1 MCKVCKR
8 RKNFLLHADEEKRSK
23 KSIKEISVTSARILP
38 RNIRG
43 KQSFRNLLNE
53 RWYDNIVLSIP
64 HSSIDGLAT
73 TKWNDKAAL
82 LKEVRRWTDWYT
94 DLIFVPDQ
102 RDKIKTVVSDYSR
115 FVVDVERLLN
125 DPMEKIGQGILYTDF
140 NGIHRAMEKEEEM
153 GMIAYYMGYIKT
165 LKEML
170 NEHSL
175 LIDCHSFPSD
185 LSEFDICI
193 GFNDDWSRPSDFIID
208 LVVEFFKKKGYKVSI
223 NSPYSNAIAPE
234 TNFVYNSIMIEINK
248 KVYLNEQ
255 SLELTDNAN
264 ILREQLSKLYRI
276 LLRYNEEFVI
286 KDHGKKQL

>member
-1 MCKVCKR
+1 MCQVCKR
-8 RKNFLLHADEEKRSK
+8 RRNFLLHADEEKRTK
-23 KSIKEISVTSARILP
+23 KSIKEISFTSARTLP
-38 RNIRG
+38 RDIRG

-153 GMIAYYMGYIKT
+153 GMIAYFMGYIKT

-248 KVYLNEQ
+248 KVYLNER

>member
-8 RKNFLLHADEEKRSK
+8 RTNFLLHADEEKRTK
-23 KSIKEISVTSARILP
+23 KSIKEISVTSARISP

-53 RWYDNIVLSIP
+53 RWYDNIVLNIP

-73 TKWNDKAAL
+73 TKWNNKAAL
-82 LKEVRRWTDWYT
+82 LSEVKRWTDWYT
-94 DLIFVPDQ
+94 DIVFVPDLGNG
-102 RDKIKTVVSDYSR
+102 IKTVIADYSR
-115 FVVDVERLLN
+115 FVVDVERLPN

-140 NGIHRAMEKEEEM
+140 NGLHRTIELEEKL

-185 LSEFDICI
+185 LSELDICI
-193 GFNDDWSRPSDFIID
+193 GVNDDWSRPSDFIID
-208 LVVEFFKKKGYKVSI
+208 LVVEFFKKEGYKVSI
-223 NSPYSNAIAPE
+223 NSPYSNSIAPE
-234 TNFVYNSIMIEINK
+234 ANFTYSSIMIEVNK
-248 KVYLNEQ
+248 RVYLNEHT
-255 SLELTDNAN
+255 LEFTDNAQK
-264 ILREQLSKLYRI
+264 LQEQLSKLYSI
-276 LLRYNEEFVI
+276 LLRYHEEFI
-286 KDHGKKQL
+286 I

>member
-8 RKNFLLHADEEKRSK
+8 RRNFLLLADEEKGK
-23 KSIKEISVTSARILP
+23 KKIIKEIPATSARILP
-38 RNIRG
+38 CNVRG

-73 TKWNDKAAL
+73 TKWNNKAAL
-82 LKEVRRWTDWYT
+82 LSEVRRWTDWYT
-94 DLIFVPDQ
+94 DIVFVPDLENG
-102 RDKIKTVVSDYSR
+102 IKTVVADYSR
-115 FVVDVERLLN
+115 FVVDVERLPN

-140 NGIHRAMEKEEEM
+140 NGMHRPIGQEEEQ

-208 LVVEFFKKKGYKVSI
+208 LVVKFFKKEGYKVSI

-234 TNFVYNSIMIEINK
+234 ANFTYNSIMIEINK
-248 KVYLNEQ
+248 SVYLNEQ
-255 SLELTDNAN
+255 SLELTDNAS

>member
-53 RWYDNIVLSIP
+53 KWYDNIVLNIP

-73 TKWNDKAAL
+73 TKWNNKAAL
-82 LKEVRRWTDWYT
+82 LSEVKRWTDWYT
-94 DLIFVPDQ
+94 DIVFVPDLGNG
-102 RDKIKTVVSDYSR
+102 IKTVIADYSR
-115 FVVDVERLLN
+115 FVVDVERLPN

-140 NGIHRAMEKEEEM
+140 NGLHRTIEQEEKL

-185 LSEFDICI
+185 LSELDICI
-193 GFNDDWSRPSDFIID
+193 GVNDDWSRPSDFIID
-208 LVVEFFKKKGYKVSI
+208 LVVEFFKKEGYKVSI
-223 NSPYSNAIAPE
+223 NSPYSNSIAPE
-234 TNFVYNSIMIEINK
+234 ANFTYSSIMIEVNK
-248 KVYLNEQ
+248 RVYLNEHT
-255 SLELTDNAN
+255 LEFTDNAQK
-264 ILREQLSKLYRI
+264 LQEQLSKLYSI
-276 LLRYNEEFVI
+276 LLRYHEEFI
-286 KDHGKKQL
+286 I

>member
-153 GMIAYYMGYIKT
+153 GMIAYFMGYIKT

-248 KVYLNEQ
+248 KVYLNER

>member
-1 MCKVCKR
+1 MCQVCKR
-8 RKNFLLHADEEKRSK
+8 RRNFLLHADEEKRTK
-23 KSIKEISVTSARILP
+23 KSIKEISFTSARTLP
-38 RNIRG
+38 RDIRG
-43 KQSFRNLLNE
+43 KQSFRDLLNE

-153 GMIAYYMGYIKT
+153 GMIAYFMGYIKT

>member
-1 MCKVCKR
+1 MCQVCKR
-8 RKNFLLHADEEKRSK
+8 RRNFLLHADEEKRTK
-23 KSIKEISVTSARILP
+23 KSIKEIPVTPARILP
-38 RNIRG
+38 CNVRG

-53 RWYDNIVLSIP
+53 KWYDNIVLNIP

-73 TKWNDKAAL
+73 TKWNNKAAL
-82 LKEVRRWTDWYT
+82 LSEVKRWTDWYT
-94 DLIFVPDQ
+94 DIVFVPDLGNG
-102 RDKIKTVVSDYSR
+102 IKTVIADYSR
-115 FVVDVERLLN
+115 FVVDVERLPN

-140 NGIHRAMEKEEEM
+140 NGLHRTIEQEEKL

-185 LSEFDICI
+185 LSELDICI
-193 GFNDDWSRPSDFIID
+193 GVNDDWSRPSDFVID
-208 LVVEFFKKKGYKVSI
+208 LVVEFFKKEGYKVSM

-234 TNFVYNSIMIEINK
+234 ANFTYNSIMIEVNK
-248 KVYLNEQ
+248 RVYLNEQ
-255 SLELTDNAN
+255 SLELTDNAS

-276 LLRYNEEFVI
+276 LLRYKEEFVI

>member
-1 MCKVCKR
+1 M
-8 RKNFLLHADEEKRSK
+8 
-23 KSIKEISVTSARILP
+23 
-38 RNIRG
+38 
-43 KQSFRNLLNE
+43 
-53 RWYDNIVLSIP
+53 
-64 HSSIDGLAT
+64 
-73 TKWNDKAAL
+73 
-82 LKEVRRWTDWYT
+82 
-94 DLIFVPDQ
+94 IFVPDQ

-153 GMIAYYMGYIKT
+153 GMIAYFMGYIKT

>member
-1 MCKVCKR
+1 MKKAEVKIY
-8 RKNFLLHADEEKRSK
+8 NNIILH
-23 KSIKEISVTSARILP
+23 
-38 RNIRG
+38 
-43 KQSFRNLLNE
+43 
-53 RWYDNIVLSIP
+53 IP
-64 HSSIDGLAT
+64 HASVAGLGYA
-73 TKWNDKAAL
+73 KWDD
-82 LKEVRRWTDWYT
+82 EVGLIREVKRWTDWYT
-94 DLIFVPDQ
+94 DLIFVPVN
-102 RDKIKTVVSDYSR
+102 RPEVKSITADYSR
-115 FVVDVERLLN
+115 FVVD
-125 DPMEKIGQGILYTDF
+125 
-140 NGIHRAMEKEEEM
+140 
-153 GMIAYYMGYIKT
+153 
-165 LKEML
+165 LKSML

>member
-8 RKNFLLHADEEKRSK
+8 RTNFLLHADEEKRTK
-23 KSIKEISVTSARILP
+23 KSIKEISVTSAGILP
-38 RNIRG
+38 RNVRG

-53 RWYDNIVLSIP
+53 KWYDNIVLNIP
-64 HSSIDGLAT
+64 HSSIDGLTT
-73 TKWNDKAAL
+73 TKWNNKAAL
-82 LKEVRRWTDWYT
+82 LSEVRRWTDWYT
-94 DLIFVPDQ
+94 DIVFVPDM
-102 RDKIKTVVSDYSR
+102 RNGIKTVVADYSR
-115 FVVDVERLLN
+115 FVVDVERLPN

-140 NGIHRAMEKEEEM
+140 NGMHRPIEQEEEQ

-185 LSEFDICI
+185 LSELDICI
-193 GFNDDWSRPSDFIID
+193 GVNEDWSRPSDFIID
-208 LVVEFFKKKGYKVSI
+208 LVVEFFKKEGYKVSV

-248 KVYLNEQ
+248 RVYLNEQ
-255 SLELTDNAN
+255 SLELTDNAS

>member
-8 RKNFLLHADEEKRSK
+8 RRNFLLHADEEKGK
-23 KSIKEISVTSARILP
+23 KKIIQEIPATSARILP
-38 RNIRG
+38 CNVRG

-53 RWYDNIVLSIP
+53 KWYDNIVLNIP

-73 TKWNDKAAL
+73 TKWNNKAAL
-82 LKEVRRWTDWYT
+82 LSEVKRWTDWYT
-94 DLIFVPDQ
+94 DIVFVPDLGNG
-102 RDKIKTVVSDYSR
+102 IKTVIADYSR
-115 FVVDVERLLN
+115 FVVDVERLPN

-140 NGIHRAMEKEEEM
+140 NGLHRTIEQEEKL

-185 LSEFDICI
+185 LSELDICI
-193 GFNDDWSRPSDFIID
+193 GVNDDWSRPSDFVID
-208 LVVEFFKKKGYKVSI
+208 LVVEFFKKEGYKVSM

-234 TNFVYNSIMIEINK
+234 ANFTYNSIMIEVNK
-248 KVYLNEQ
+248 RVYLNEHT
-255 SLELTDNAN
+255 LEFTDNAQK
-264 ILREQLSKLYRI
+264 LQEQLSKLYSI
-276 LLRYNEEFVI
+276 LLRYHEEFI
-286 KDHGKKQL
+286 I